1 MPKIS
6 VIHYKKLIKFF
17 ENNGFAFARQTS
29 DHLVFTKDG
38 IKRPVIIPTYKEVPV
53 FVIKENLKT
62 AGIGREDYLKY
73 FKII

>member
-17 ENNGFAFARQTS
+17 EYHGFAFDRQRGS
-29 DHLVFTKDG
+29 HLAYIKES
-38 IKRPVIIPTYKEVPV
+38 IKRPIIIPAYKEVSV
-53 FVIKENLKT
+53 FIIKENLKT
-62 AGIGREDYLKY
+62 AGISREDYLRY